1 MQERVKE
8 RSVHS
13 KETPQFMSGA
23 QSLEVMLIL
32 LVFLAEQVISMSGF
46 FPLFYLSLL
55 FNIYPLSAFQFF
67 FFSIFCRISQV
78 KVLQKL
84 EVQFPLVMMKTSASY
99 LGQNLPL
106 RAEVVHQQLLST
118 PMMLLNM
125 VKVKLVHNFW
135 GNQA

>member
-1 MQERVKE
+1 M
-8 RSVHS
+8 HS
-13 KETPQFMSGA
+13 KEAPQFMSGA

-32 LVFLAEQVISMSGF
+32 LVFLVEQVISMSGF
-46 FPLFYLSLL
+46 FPPFLPVIIVQYLSTLC
-55 FNIYPLSAFQFF
+55 FPIFF

-84 EVQFPLVMMKTSASY
+84 EVQFPLVMMKTSAGY

-106 RAEVVHQQLLST
+106 GAEVVHQQLLSP